1 MDITP
6 SYISI
11 GKLFEQNI
19 LFEIPKYQ
27 RYYAWE
33 DEQVDDFIGDISVL
47 IKKEGKDHFFG
58 GIVCVEKI
66 VEGSNR
72 QQREIVDGQ
81 QRITTTMLLV
91 CALYYT
97 YCSLETMTN
106 DEELK
111 IVISSRKAKIERKY
125 FIYDDEINRRPIKVR
140 HLKVSDADE
149 ECYEAIITGKAI
161 PENRESHKKLKKAY
175 EKINQFVTCKISS
188 ITEVAD
194 KLNILADIEDV
205 IDRSCTVIFIDAKT
219 KKDAYALFQVLN
231 DRGMGLTVG
240 DLLKSK
246 TLEIVAKDD
255 SSFDEDALLRKWDE
269 ILSGEN
275 KAIDR
280 FLRYYYMSLIGK
292 RAGTNSLF
300 DDYIEKVFGIE
311 ERKTSY
317 SEEEVKK
324 VYDCVE
330 TIHEASIKFYSIES
344 GEWPYE
350 DKQPI
355 TLWDRN
361 RLKNLIGYLDYDIT
375 LALLMASTILSH
387 EKFNEIVQ
395 ILEKFMF
402 RYKGVCNNKH
412 QKLGDI
418 FMKEAIKIR
427 ENPDTYRISSL
438 TTQLR
443 PLLEEGA
450 GDELFKE
457 KLKSMKYIERG
468 SNKLLKYLFATLNEY
483 HKWYDDENAS
493 GKPKAEKGK
502 IINFEDVSIEHIF
515 SQSPQSGDSI
525 PDGLEDVNE
534 LRNLTLL
541 TLKENGERV
550 KNKPFSAKREV
561 YIDSEYDINK
571 KFEQYNEWNTETMND
586 WLEYILDLS
595 CKVFVI

>member
-6 SYISI
+6 SYVSI

-27 RYYAWE
+27 RYYAWD
-33 DEQVDDFIGDISVL
+33 DEQVDDFIDDITAL
-47 IKKEGKDHFFG
+47 IGKEKDHFFG

-91 CALYYT
+91 CAVYYM
-97 YCSLETMTN
+97 YCSLDTMTN

-111 IVISSRKAKIERKY
+111 EVIKGRKAKIQRKY
-125 FIYDDEINRRPIKVR
+125 FVYDDEINRKPVKVR
-140 HLKVSDADE
+140 HLKVSDADA
-149 ECYEAIITGKAI
+149 ECYEAIMRGEVI
-161 PENRESHKKLKKAY
+161 PEHRESHKKLKKAY
-175 EKINQFVTCKISS
+175 EKINQFVLCKVNSVDS
-188 ITEVAD
+188 VSD

-205 IDRSCTVIFIDAKT
+205 IDRNCTVIFIDAKT
-219 KKDAYALFQVLN
+219 KRDAYALFQVLN

-280 FLRYYYMSLIGK
+280 FLRYYYMSLVGK

-300 DDYIEKVFGIE
+300 DDYIEKVFGVDG
-311 ERKTSY
+311 RKTLY

-324 VYDCVE
+324 VVDCVD
-330 TIHEASIKFYSIES
+330 TIHDASIKFGAIEA

-361 RLKNLIGYLDYDIT
+361 RLKNLISYLDYDIT
-375 LALLMASTILSH
+375 LALLIASTLLDH
-387 EKFNEIVQ
+387 KKFNDVVQ

-412 QKLGDI
+412 QKLGEI

-427 ENPDTYRISSL
+427 ENPDNYRTSSL
-438 TTQLR
+438 VNQLR
-443 PLLEEGA
+443 PLINEGA
-450 GDELFKE
+450 GDDLFKE
-457 KLKSMKYIERG
+457 KLKAMKYIERG

-483 HKWYDDENAS
+483 HKWYDEDTS
-493 GKPKAEKGK
+493 GKPKAEQGK
-502 IINFEDVSIEHIF
+502 IINFENVSIEHIF
-515 SQSPQSGDSI
+515 SQSPQAGETI
-525 PDGLEDVNE
+525 PDGLDDVNE
-534 LRNLTLL
+534 LKNLTLL
-541 TLKENGERV
+541 TLKENGEKV
-550 KNKPFSAKREV
+550 KNKPFAVKREV

-571 KFEQYNEWNTETMND
+571 KFEQYEEWNEESMNS
-586 WLEYILDLS
+586 WLEYVLDLS